1 MSWLQDSSILMLLV
15 SLLIFSALEC
25 FIEWIHQH
33 LFTCCTFDWPTG
45 YESHIFDVINTAS
58 TDILLHVSWLTN
70 AGVIF
75 GFSCGWL
82 LLDHRIF
89 TRSTLVENAIIF
101 QVVVP
106 ICTPSSCQCHGFKFL
121 PKYWMWM
128 KCMGV
133 FGFTLLQISYS
144 CIWTCFSLVINLS
157 YWFVVVFIYSG

>member
-1 MSWLQDSSILMLLV
+1 MSWLQNSSILMLLV
-15 SLLIFSALEC
+15 SLLILSALEC

-101 QVVVP
+101 KWLYQFAHHLVVNAMVLNF
-106 ICTPSSCQCHGFKFL
+106 CQNIGCEWSVWGFLDLLFYKFL
-121 PKYWMWM
+121 IH
-128 KCMGV
+128 V
-133 FGFTLLQISYS
+133 FEHVSPWLSPCFTDL
-144 CIWTCFSLVINLS
+144 
-157 YWFVVVFIYSG
+157 